1 MSDHAV
7 LGHFRGGSD
16 FVTNDKLVV
25 ADNLAF
31 SVGLDIHI
39 FLDGGLDS
47 GDHLRRESNF
57 GSLGA
62 LGNPDFG
69 TVASLLSDSA
79 SLAARSIGALS
90 AASESL
96 V

>member
-1 MSDHAV
+1 M
-7 LGHFRGGSD
+7 
-16 FVTNDKLVV
+16 VV
-25 ADNLAF
+25 PDNLAS

-57 GSLGA
+57 SSLGA
-62 LGNPDFG
+62 LGDPDLG
-69 TVASLLSDSA
+69 TIASLLSDSA

-90 AASESL
+90 AASKSL

>member
-1 MSDHAV
+1 LSDHAV

-16 FVTNDKLVV
+16 FVTNDKMVV
-25 ADNLAF
+25 ADILAS
-31 SVGLDIHI
+31 SVGLDIHVFI
-39 FLDGGLDS
+39 DGGLDS

-62 LGNPDFG
+62 LGNPDLG
-69 TVASLLSDSA
+69 TIASLLSDSV
-79 SLAARSIGALS
+79 SLAVRSICALS